1 MAKTQ
6 LVDLA
11 QPLSPTIYERIGE
24 LTVSFGRLEHMVLL
38 AIKRKLNIPL
48 EKAVEIYKNFTL
60 GGKLHGKK
68 NNPANPGLKSFLGS
82 IEGLDDVF
90 DEIKELG
97 NERGKIMHGLIVTD
111 KDGNT
116 VLSYRNKA
124 SKVDPD
130 LLTTL
135 NIRVITAIVRLNQ
148 LIPIPGLSAGL
159 ASPTSLNITYDPS
172 AIDPHDDPMAD
183 IFQESDTD

>member
-11 QPLSPTIYERIGE
+11 QPLPPALYERIGE

-38 AIKRKLNIPL
+38 AIKRKLEIPL
-48 EKAVEIYKNFTL
+48 EEAAQIYMNFTL
-60 GGKLHGKK
+60 GGKLFGKGSK
-68 NNPANPGLKSFLGS
+68 RGLKSFLES
-82 IEGLDDVF
+82 VDGLDDVF
-90 DEIKELG
+90 DEIEKLN

-116 VLSYRNKA
+116 VLSYRNKP
-124 SKVDPD
+124 SKVEPAELID
-130 LLTTL
+130 L
-135 NIRVITAIVRLNQ
+135 NIRVIKTIVQLNQ

-159 ASPTSLNITYDPS
+159 ASPTNLDFTYDPL
-172 AIDPHDDPMAD
+172 AIDPDDDPFAKPLLEGHDD
-183 IFQESDTD
+183 Q